1 MRGLNERFEL
11 QRMDG
16 VAPVPLSFAHDEFLI
31 ACGRLAKSTLLDY
44 MNTLSMLERML
55 GSSTLVPDITVAHID
70 RFLDTGHS
78 ESTEAKH
85 YRNLRR
91 FFRWCRTRGYCN
103 LIPTEQV
110 TVKPRVGIREIT
122 MPTDAQINTLVEA
135 CECSTL
141 RIALMIGLT
150 TGLDRG
156 VVARLNRDNFD
167 LESRTIRVRRQKTK
181 RSNPVTIVL
190 PLHQQILPGVASLLQ
205 SQPAP
210 LPLFPGYLSR
220 RWWRELCNAAGHPW
234 PQIRVSDLRKIASA
248 RAQRLMP
255 LASVARL
262 LGHSTVATT
271 SRHYT
276 PADPA
281 TLAAIDELTLPPLQT
296 PSQTNTPKPA
306 SDG

>member
-1 MRGLNERFEL
+1 MMQRTMGRRRKSWLVNGTGRKPNHDGYTVGWYDSPTRRRERTFATLKAARAFMRGLNERFEL

-150 TGLDRG
+150 TGW
-156 VVARLNRDNFD
+156 
-167 LESRTIRVRRQKTK
+167 I
-181 RSNPVTIVL
+181 
-190 PLHQQILPGVASLLQ
+190 
-205 SQPAP
+205 
-210 LPLFPGYLSR
+210 
-220 RWWRELCNAAGHPW
+220 AGW
-234 PQIRVSDLRKIASA
+234 
-248 RAQRLMP
+248 
-255 LASVARL
+255 L
-262 LGHSTVATT
+262 LG
-271 SRHYT
+271 
-276 PADPA
+276 
-281 TLAAIDELTLPPLQT
+281 
-296 PSQTNTPKPA
+296 
-306 SDG
+306 